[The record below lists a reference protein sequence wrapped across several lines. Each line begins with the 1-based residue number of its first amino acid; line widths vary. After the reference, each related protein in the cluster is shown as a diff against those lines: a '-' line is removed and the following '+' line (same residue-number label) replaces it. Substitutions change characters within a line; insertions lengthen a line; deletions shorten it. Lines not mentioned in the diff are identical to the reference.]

1 MKIKCTNFKT
11 LIAGLVFFGAT
22 SAWASDDM
30 FKVAVIENATA
41 TKGLIAGNIEASIK
55 TLKRKVRTE
64 NTFENNMSLCVAYLK
79 SDHIQNS
86 ESACTAAI
94 KQVHWMGESSNNAKY
109 LKSLSYNNRGVS
121 RYLSKNIAGA
131 IADFTKAESINAN
144 AITSNNLKL
153 VNQYLAKEDDAELSL
168 LAD

>member
-41 TKGLIAGNIEASIK
+41 TKNIIAGDLENSIK

-64 NTFENNMSLCVAYLK
+64 NTFENNMSLCVAYLY
-79 SDHIQNS
+79 SSTSLSEDS
-86 ESACTAAI
+86 ESACSKSI
-94 KQVHWMGESSNNAKY
+94 KLVRKLDKDNGKSLY
-109 LKSLSYNNRGVS
+109 LTSLSYNNRGCF
-121 RYLSKNIAGA
+121 KI
-131 IADFTKAESINAN
+131 FK
-144 AITSNNLKL
+144 
-153 VNQYLAKEDDAELSL
+153 
-168 LAD
+168 